1 MYKVSDECRAILNGH
16 DRITDFYCTVT
27 FPDDST
33 RKIDSSR
40 IKSGSA
46 YVKTKCVSGSDFELG
61 AVCVGEFGVSLLD
74 DNIDSG
80 NYQGAVIRPFC
91 CIRLSDGTFEDI
103 PMGVFNVTEIS
114 APDSRTTKLV
124 CYDDMVKF
132 DKDFI
137 PPYGD
142 GSYFNMPV
150 ALWLD
155 QICSSCGVTLSEESK
170 QKISGMSNGN
180 TLMGFAP
187 AAPCNKDIKTYRDI
201 ITMISQL
208 LCACALIG
216 RNGELNII
224 NFDRRYSEAYPDY
237 ARIINGSQRKS
248 AAIKNKKFFDAVS
261 IQLTGLDGEI
271 YKHSYPPESSL
282 ANALN
287 IDDNPL
293 LRLSQTSVA
302 ESYLK
307 EIADRLFM
315 LTYYGAEAEIF
326 SDPTIDAGD
335 HLLLTGG
342 AAGQGVRILVTKN
355 DWTYRG
361 SHKITSDASMIKAK
375 ASKHTS
381 VSGGGSGGTQ
391 VYTDL
396 INQYI
401 YRLPPVFVTTHQ
413 KRLCYISFKPKDFAS
428 PVEIMGQI
436 CIEMIQPGIVTIS
449 SSIDGYDTK
458 TAVQQFLCKG
468 THTLEIMLPINTTEI
483 KTYAVNFYIQCSHGH
498 GESISEDYT
507 RANAHIAVR
516 GYFDEPKFESFSSC
530 ITTVSYIGTAAAGI
544 PVIDSE
550 STCKGVVEWGDGT
563 SEEYSPAKSYS
574 HTYNEIGD
582 YTMTVDCY
590 MEKFVCTGSV
600 SSILLADSVRSVD
613 DGAFAQQNQLHFVY
627 IPPRVKSIGNYAF
640 SGTILKSVY
649 ISNDC
654 KYFPASFP
662 EDCAVRFYPY
672 INNDGEG
679 KDKSGEYTQDT
690 QAKVWVILHSLNKK
704 PSVTVVDDTGAVVLC
719 DIEYTNENTVTLR
732 FSEPTA
738 GTVYLN

>member
-1 MYKVSDECRAILNGH
+1 MYKVSDECRAILNSP
-16 DRITDFYCTVT
+16 DRTTDFYCQVT
-27 FPDDST
+27 FPGGSL
-33 RKIDSSR
+33 RRIGSEN
-40 IKSGSA
+40 IKSGTA
-46 YVKTKCVSGSDFELG
+46 YVKSKCVSGSDFELG
-61 AVCVGEFGVSLLD
+61 AVCIGEFGVSLLD

-91 CIRLSDGTFEDI
+91 CVRLSDGTFEEI

-114 APDSRTTKLV
+114 VPDSRTTKLV

-142 GSYFNMPV
+142 GSVFDIPV
-150 ALWLD
+150 TLWLGH
-155 QICSSCGVTLSEESK
+155 IGNNCGVAVSEESLYN
-170 QKISGMSNGN
+170 ISGMSNGGR
-180 TLMGFAP
+180 TMGFAT
-187 AAPCNKDIKTYRDI
+187 AAPCNKDIKTFRDVL
-201 ITMISQL
+201 TMITQL
-208 LCACALIG
+208 LCACAVIN
-216 RNGELNII
+216 RKGELEII

-248 AAIKNKKFFDAVS
+248 AAIKNKKLYDAVS
-261 IQLTGLDGEI
+261 VSLTGLTGDK
-271 YKHSYPPESSL
+271 YKHIYPPESTSANTL
-282 ANALN
+282 A
-287 IDDNPL
+287 IDDNPI
-293 LRLSQTSVA
+293 LRLSEINVV
-302 ESYLK
+302 EEYLK

-326 SDPTIDAGD
+326 GDPTIDAGD
-335 HLLLTGG
+335 HILLTGG
-342 AAGQGVRILVTKN
+342 VAGQGVRILVTKN

-361 SHKITSDASMIKAK
+361 SHKITSDASMIQAK
-375 ASKHTS
+375 SRKNTTS
-381 VSGGGSGGTQ
+381 SGSGGDTPI
-391 VYTDL
+391 YTDL
-396 INQYI
+396 RNQYI
-401 YRLPPVFVTTHQ
+401 YRLPPVFAGTHQ
-413 KRLCYISFKPKDFAS
+413 KRLCRISFQPKEYGS
-428 PVEIMGQI
+428 PVEITGQI
-436 CIEMIQPGIVTIS
+436 CIDMIQPGTVTVNN
-449 SSIDGYDTK
+449 SINGYDTK
-458 TAVQQFLCKG
+458 IAVQQYLCRG
-468 THTLEIMLPINTTEI
+468 LHTLDISLPVNTSEI
-483 KTYAVNFYIQCSHGH
+483 KTYTVNFYIQCSRGH

-507 RANAHIAVR
+507 RANAYIAVR
-516 GYFDEPKFESFSSC
+516 GRFDEPKFESFSSC

-654 KYFPASFP
+654 EYFPASFP

-690 QAKVWVILHSLNKK
+690 QAKVWVILHGLNKK